1 MQKNF
6 EIAALGEL
14 LIDFTEAGVSA
25 SGQRL
30 FEQNAGG
37 APANLLTAASHMG
50 CRTAFIGKVGA
61 DMHGDFLRK
70 TLQAEQIDT
79 SGLLQTDEAFTTLAF
94 VAINED
100 GERAFSFARKPGADT
115 CLRSAEL
122 RKEVVEGCRI
132 FHIGSLSLTNEPA
145 RTATYEAVR
154 MAKAAGALISYDP
167 NYRAGLWKNKDAALD
182 SIRGMLPLADLLKV
196 SDEESILLTGEAD
209 PRRAAKQLLGL
220 GPKVVAVTLG
230 KDGAALA
237 WKEQIEIVP
246 GFAVPVVDT
255 TGAGDS
261 FWGGFLAQ
269 FLAFEKQPEA
279 LGREAWTACA
289 RIGHAVAALC
299 VQHRGGIPAIP
310 TREAV
315 QRFLADR
322 G

>member
-1 MQKNF
+1 MQKKYD
-6 EIAALGEL
+6 IAALGEL

-70 TLQAEQIDT
+70 TLEAEQIDT
-79 SGLLQTDEAFTTLAF
+79 SGLVQTDEAFTTLAF
-94 VAINED
+94 VAIDAN

-115 CLRSAEL
+115 CLRSEEL
-122 RKEVVEGCRI
+122 RKDVVEGCKI

-145 RTATYEAVR
+145 KTTTYQAIR

-167 NYRAGLWKNKDAALD
+167 NYRPGLWASEQTALD
-182 SIRGMLPLADLLKV
+182 SIREMLPLADMLKV
-196 SDEESILLTGEAD
+196 SDEESLLITGEKD
-209 PRRAAKQLLGL
+209 PQRAAKQLLGM
-220 GPKVVAVTLG
+220 GPKVVTVTLG

-237 WKEQIEIVP
+237 WEDQFEIVP
-246 GFAVPVVDT
+246 GYAVPVVDT

-261 FWGGFLAQ
+261 FWGGFLSR
-269 FLAFEKQPEA
+269 FLAFGKQPDA
-279 LGREAWTACA
+279 LCREDWVACA
-289 RIGHAVAALC
+289 RMGHAVAALC
-299 VQHRGGIPAIP
+299 VQKRGGIPAVP
-310 TREAV
+310 TRDAV
-315 QRFLADR
+315 FRFLSEH
-322 G
+322 